1 MNLFSSAEM
10 VWEIHMYIKLFRGRG
25 YFRFFKIFRPQ
36 VPLTVPI
43 TYVKLQLYVYLNL
56 VLGCGTLKV
65 TG

>member
-25 YFRFFKIFRPQ
+25 HFRFFKIFRPQ
-36 VPLTVPI
+36 VPLTI
-43 TYVKLQLYVYLNL
+43 INL